1 MADRA
6 FLETELI
13 RLTQAIRSVRRAI
26 EIQEANGASTAELRA
41 TLRDYEGQLSAVQK
55 QLALLS
61 AQPPAASAGEITAQE
76 QRARDD
82 GALPIAPGPPVG
94 ETPTPPPPS
103 NADTFPAPPPA
114 DTGTDAPGRPYRIT
128 NALPPNTAPPRGV
141 PPAPTTGGSQGPND
155 DNQGPRT
162 TTQPGV
168 GAGSE
173 DSSGSAPAAGSGPN
187 TRSTLN
193 SLFGDNIVPQANILD
208 AYASYTYNISIYLMS
223 PADLR
228 RFYQTESL
236 PQGAQLLIQSGGAPT
251 GGGLIN
257 PGQLDPN
264 IEDPLEAARAQRVN
278 LGRNEFFSLDYYID
292 DVKLVSALNG
302 KGTRSAHNNFTVD
315 FKVIEPNGISF
326 LYRLRDACQRYVQLS
341 GSPQTNFAAQNY
353 LMVIRFY
360 GYDKDGKL
368 VTGQGQPFTD
378 PVSGQTINTIS
389 EKYIPFLFRNIT
401 FRVANRITEYQCE
414 CVATSHQIPLSS
426 TRGTIQYNV
435 EFVSQSLEDLLNGAV
450 AFAPSGRVATEGRST
465 TAPATGTRG
474 QPASADPNF
483 NGNAQGLTESEVV
496 PGFGGVPSTAVAA
509 SSTALTQAPPKA
521 SAQQTKTLVTG
532 LRDALNRQQDEWVA
546 TGAQEFADRYFFEID
561 PLLKQ
566 ATIVPPGRTNLRQT
580 PMSPNATARDKALP
594 ATQAMDPKARKFD
607 VVAGTS
613 ITQFLDQVT
622 RNSSYIYDQQIKYFD
637 PVTNKQIPVGNPA
650 NITGWYRISMQA
662 VPQGANRYDRKRND
676 YAYDITYRIEVY
688 AINDAKSDYF
698 PPSRYRGVHKQY
710 RYWFTGENTQILDYQ
725 QNFNNIYYLVTNSG
739 TQPKTRT
746 NNWLTVP
753 MYFPQPRSNETDQMN
768 TGKVS
773 EPSAQLAD
781 FLYSP
786 ADTNQ
791 VKIRIVGDPSLI
803 QQGEIRGQLP
813 KGRNMYGPFLP
824 DGTINYAGQEVL
836 FEIAFNRP
844 VDYDLTTGLMDT
856 SKNNF
861 NANQAAGRVGDPQ
874 DSNVYRASFVT
885 SYFSRGKFEQDLEGN
900 QILFDIARVISQASR
915 DADAQPG
922 GFYGTTSTDNLS
934 RQPLADKQPP
944 GLPPNL
950 AFGNLAQ
957 GPFVSTNGIGSFD
970 NAAASPFI
978 IGTPNPQPVA
988 ADQPPTSSGQP
999 IGPASSADPYAI
1011 TSSVRAQGGAAGPA
1025 VGAPQVPVILNNTQQ
1040 IDVTSA
1046 AEIQALLAADQ
1057 ITPFAASVAQR
1068 RLSQIQEAA
1077 ASPQSARSPQLIA
1090 KD

>member
-1 MADRA
+1 MA
-6 FLETELI
+6 
-13 RLTQAIRSVRRAI
+13 
-26 EIQEANGASTAELRA
+26 N
-41 TLRDYEGQLSAVQK
+41 K
-55 QLALLS
+55 
-61 AQPPAASAGEITAQE
+61 
-76 QRARDD
+76 
-82 GALPIAPGPPVG
+82 
-94 ETPTPPPPS
+94 
-103 NADTFPAPPPA
+103 
-114 DTGTDAPGRPYRIT
+114 
-128 NALPPNTAPPRGV
+128 
-141 PPAPTTGGSQGPND
+141 
-155 DNQGPRT
+155 
-162 TTQPGV
+162 
-168 GAGSE
+168 
-173 DSSGSAPAAGSGPN
+173 
-187 TRSTLN
+187 
-193 SLFGDNIVPQANILD
+193 
-208 AYASYTYNISIYLMS
+208 
-223 PADLR
+223 
-228 RFYQTESL
+228 
-236 PQGAQLLIQSGGAPT
+236 
-251 GGGLIN
+251 
-257 PGQLDPN
+257 
-264 IEDPLEAARAQRVN
+264 
-278 LGRNEFFSLDYYID
+278 
-292 DVKLVSALNG
+292 
-302 KGTRSAHNNFTVD
+302 
-315 FKVIEPNGISF
+315 
-326 LYRLRDACQRYVQLS
+326 
-341 GSPQTNFAAQNY
+341 
-353 LMVIRFY
+353 
-360 GYDKDGKL
+360 
-368 VTGQGQPFTD
+368 
-378 PVSGQTINTIS
+378 
-389 EKYIPFLFRNIT
+389 
-401 FRVANRITEYQCE
+401 ITEYQCE
-414 CVATSHQIPLSS
+414 CVATSHAIPLST

-435 EFVSQSLEDLLNGAV
+435 EFVSQSLEDLLNGTV
-450 AFAPSGRVATEGRST
+450 AFVPSGRVATEGRST

-474 QPASADPNF
+474 QPAAADPNF
-483 NGNAQGLTESEVV
+483 DGNVQGLTESEVV

-509 SSTALTQAPPKA
+509 SPTALIQAPPKA
-521 SAQQTKTLVTG
+521 SAQPTKTLVTG

-546 TGAQEFADRYFFEID
+546 AGAQEFADRYFFEID

-566 ATIVPPGRTNLRQT
+566 ATVVPPGRTNLRQT

-622 RNSSYIYDQQIKYFD
+622 RNTSYIYDQQIKYFD

-650 NITGWYRISMQA
+650 NITGWYRISMRA

-698 PPSRYRGVHKQY
+698 PQSRYRGVHKQY
-710 RYWFTGENTQILDYQ
+710 RYWFTGENTQVLDYQ

-768 TGKVS
+768 AGKVS

-824 DGTINYAGQEVL
+824 DGTINYAGQEIL

-861 NANQAAGRVGDPQ
+861 NANQSAGRVGDPQ

-885 SYFSRGKFEQDLEGN
+885 SYLSRGKFEQDLEGN
-900 QILFDIARVISQASR
+900 QILFDIGRVISTTSR

-922 GFYGTTSTDNLS
+922 GFYGTSSTDSLS
-934 RQPLADKQPP
+934 RKPLADKQQA

-950 AFGNLAQ
+950 AFGNLSQ
-957 GPFVSTNGIGSFD
+957 GSFISTNGIGSFD

-988 ADQPPTSSGQP
+988 AGQPPTSSGQP

-1077 ASPQSARSPQLIA
+1077 ASPQSARPPQLIA